1 VTIRSALVAAALL
14 GLATLPVAAQEHK
27 AAPPVEQHAPKAD
40 TAAPGQ
46 HAPAPAGAP
55 HAQPQGEHAAAA
67 EGDHAGPSIWSF
79 IAKLV
84 NFAILA
90 GTLVYFLRDPLSQ
103 YVTQRGQQ
111 VRHELVTARE
121 LKATATAQLA
131 AIDQR
136 LQALPG
142 ELDALRTRGAQETAA
157 EEARIRQA
165 AAAER
170 ERLIEQTRRDIDAQL
185 RVARRELM
193 HEASTLAVGVARA
206 RLQSSLTPADQLRL
220 VDRYTSQV
228 EQHHD

>member
-1 VTIRSALVAAALL
+1 MRAALLAAALL
-14 GLATLPVAAQEHK
+14 LGLAMVPVAAQEHK
-27 AAPPVEQHAPKAD
+27 AAAPVEQHAPKA
-40 TAAPGQ
+40 AAAATGQ
-46 HAPAPAGAP
+46 HTPPPAGAP
-55 HAQPQGEHAAAA
+55 HAQPQGEHAAGA

-79 IAKLV
+79 IAKIV

-90 GTLVYFLRDPLSQ
+90 GTLVYFLREPFTQ

-111 VRHELVTARE
+111 VRHELVTARDM
-121 LKATATAQLA
+121 KATATAQLA
-131 AIDQR
+131 AIDEK

-142 ELDALRTRGAQETAA
+142 ELESLRTRGAQETAA

-170 ERLIEQTRRDIDAQL
+170 ERVIDQTRRDIDAQL

-193 HEASTLAVGVARA
+193 QEASTLAVGVARS

-228 EQHHD
+228 EQRHD